1 MVDSESFMMLFIGLE
16 IGSISLY
23 ALAGINRGD
32 LLSNEAAL
40 KYFLLGS
47 LASCVLVYGVALVYI

>member
-1 MVDSESFMMLFIGLE
+1 MLFIGLE

-23 ALAGINRGD
+23 ALAGLNRGD
-32 LLSNEAAL
+32 QLSNEAAL

-47 LASCVLVYGVALVYI
+47 LASCILYMVLR